1 MPDNLSSV
9 VAHNSA
15 FAWVGVDEIR
25 ERHAEPDWKGTQPFK
40 KVTRPRQLVQ
50 VHLVRRA
57 ARAVLHDAKRL
68 ELAFDNQRE
77 LIARAVPRPFEIWHT
92 VAEATKASFCCLP
105 LGLLA
110 EALLHRVC
118 VSA

>member
-1 MPDNLSSV
+1 LPDNLSSV

-15 FAWVGVDEIR
+15 FAWVGIDEIR
-25 ERHAEPDWKGTQPFK
+25 ERYAKPHGEGTQLFQ
-40 KVTRPRQLVQ
+40 KVTRPRELVQ
-50 VHLVRRA
+50 VHLVGRA
-57 ARAVLHDAKRL
+57 ARTVLRDAKWL
-68 ELAFDNQRE
+68 ELAFENQRE